1 MGAPS
6 GIIYDLE
13 RTPEAPGRW
22 PPLVADLTDGAAPC
36 PARLACSRFSEK
48 TSRRGREIGF
58 RKPSMRAAHGPVLA
72 DEHRNSARPKA
83 ALRIRVYLA
92 AAAAYAIAKV
102 GAAR

>member
-1 MGAPS
+1 
-6 GIIYDLE
+6 
-13 RTPEAPGRW
+13 
-22 PPLVADLTDGAAPC
+22 
-36 PARLACSRFSEK
+36 
-48 TSRRGREIGF
+48 
-58 RKPSMRAAHGPVLA
+58 MRAAHGPVLA